1 MPGPRRVAITVDGNA
16 LDLAAH
22 TWGEGRPEIVLLHD
36 GLGSIGQWREVPECI
51 HEVTGVTVLA
61 YERAGH
67 GSSMPVPSG
76 PWPADWL
83 HREAEVL
90 AALLAEVDA
99 DRPLLVGHSDGGS
112 ISLIAAASGLDVR
125 GVVSLAAH
133 SWVEQVCVDS
143 ILDMRAAPARYIA
156 GLSRSHDHPAEVFE
170 AWSGVWVSDD
180 FRPWDVRDR
189 LHAIEV
195 PVIVAQGDGDEY
207 ASVEHVSSTVEAI
220 GSNATGRLLPGAGH
234 LIHHQDAD
242 AVVELVAEAFA
253 AC

>member
-1 MPGPRRVAITVDGNA
+1 VAGAHRIGITVDGA
-16 LDLAAH
+16 ELDLAAR
-22 TWGEGRPEIVLLHD
+22 TWGDGRPEIVLLHD
-36 GLGSIGQWREVPECI
+36 GLGSIGQWRDVPERV
-51 HEVTGVTVLA
+51 HETTGATVLA

-67 GSSMPVPSG
+67 GSSTPVPNG

-83 HREAEVL
+83 HREADVL
-90 AALLAEVDA
+90 AALLAEVEA

-112 ISLIAAASGLDVR
+112 ISLIAAANGADVR
-125 GVVSLAAH
+125 GVVPLAAH

-143 ILDMRAAPARYIA
+143 IVDMRAAPARYVA

-170 AWSGVWVSDD
+170 AWSGVWVSSE

-189 LHAIEV
+189 LSSIMV

-207 ASVEHVSSTVEAI
+207 ASVEHVASTVEAI
-220 GSNATGRLLPGAGH
+220 GPNATGRLLPGVGH

-242 AVVELVAEAFA
+242 AVIDLVAEAFA
-253 AC
+253 AT

>member
-1 MPGPRRVAITVDGNA
+1 MSGPHRVRLSVEGAS
-16 LDLAAH
+16 LDLSAH
-22 TWGEGRPEIVLLHD
+22 TWGDGRPEIVLLHD
-36 GLGSIGQWREVPECI
+36 GLGSIGQWREVPERI
-51 HEVTGVTVLA
+51 HEVTGATVLA

-67 GSSMPVPSG
+67 GSSTPVPGG

-83 HREAEVL
+83 HREAGVL
-90 AALLAEVDA
+90 AALLADVDA

-112 ISLIAAASGLDVR
+112 ISLIAAANGADVR

-143 ILDMRAAPARYIA
+143 IVDMRAAPARYVA
-156 GLSRSHDHPAEVFE
+156 GLARTHDHPAEVFE
-170 AWSGVWVSDD
+170 AWSGVWVSAD

-189 LHAIEV
+189 LHTIEV

-220 GSNATGRLLPGAGH
+220 GANATGRLLPGVGH
-234 LIHHQDAD
+234 LIHHERAD
-242 AVVELVAEAFA
+242 LVIDLVAEAFA
-253 AC
+253 G